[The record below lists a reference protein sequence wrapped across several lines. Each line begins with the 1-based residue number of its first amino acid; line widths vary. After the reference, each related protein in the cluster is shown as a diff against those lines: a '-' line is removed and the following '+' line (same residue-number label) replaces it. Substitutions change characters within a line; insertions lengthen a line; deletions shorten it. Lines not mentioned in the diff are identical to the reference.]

1 MLWKFLCV
9 QLQQCGYEIH
19 APLHS
24 IDIVLEAHVIGR
36 YCILSSSCL
45 FFIIFLKSQIQI
57 LSHLTNTIVILLFLV
72 TIFYK

>member
-1 MLWKFLCV
+1 MLWKFLFV

-19 APLHS
+19 AHLHS

-45 FFIIFLKSQIQI
+45 FSSFF
-57 LSHLTNTIVILLFLV
+57 
-72 TIFYK
+72 

>member
-1 MLWKFLCV
+1 MLWKFLFV

-24 IDIVLEAHVIGR
+24 IDIFLEAHVIGR
-36 YCILSSSCL
+36 YCILCSSCL
-45 FFIIFLKSQIQI
+45 FFHHFLKSQIQI